1 MLQVFGRGIVH
12 VAEVGAGHMA
22 KVANELVVSA
32 THREVAEALA
42 LAEAVG
48 VDAAKVSEVLP
59 GGFAARRV
67 LEVHGRRMHR
77 QYFTPGFRARPHL
90 TDARIIE
97 RLATTLN
104 IPTPPFQVA
113 LGGWRRLADT
123 GRGEL
128 GKMPRARSC
137 VGDTNGAQF

>member
-1 MLQVFGRGIVH
+1 MPMLQVFGRGIVH

-67 LEVHGRRMHR
+67 LEVHGVSRPPSSDGRPDHR
-77 QYFTPGFRARPHL
+77 AVGDNSEHPHTTFSGCPG
-90 TDARIIE
+90 
-97 RLATTLN
+97 RLAT
-104 IPTPPFQVA
+104 P
-113 LGGWRRLADT
+113 RRHRT
-123 GRGEL
+123 RRVGE
-128 GKMPRARSC
+128 
-137 VGDTNGAQF
+137 DAQSSELCG